1 MSVQTMTAARQ
12 PAKWLPLLMLL
23 TFGVGISPDRLSAE
37 PAVIVNATTGLAI
50 SGFDP
55 VAYFPDDQG
64 VRSSRICSDRP
75 RR

>member
-12 PAKWLPLLMLL
+12 SAKWLPLLML
-23 TFGVGISPDRLSAE
+23 TFGVGISPERLSAE
-37 PAVIVNATTGLAI
+37 PAVIVDATTGLAI